1 MVCLATVALE
11 KHFLTPSRVIDVIRF
26 YDVIRF
32 HDEIRFYDMIRFYD
46 VIQFTFLHRYAI
58 VVFMA
63 ITCTNKL
70 ALVEDVLQ
78 CKREARN
85 REDPQMVAVVK
96 NRSPC

>member
-11 KHFLTPSRVIDVIRF
+11 KHFLTPSRVIDMIQF
-26 YDVIRF
+26 YDV
-32 HDEIRFYDMIRFYD
+32 IRFYD
-46 VIQFTFLHRYAI
+46 VIQFTFLRRYAI

-70 ALVEDVLQ
+70 ALVEDILQ

-96 NRSPC
+96 NRSHC